1 MNVSHTRVVHEGAG
15 KWTVDFISDDGESV
29 SVKVT
34 DDKLAEEEKVIDHAK
49 RIMSD
54 FSD

>member
-15 KWTVDFISDDGESV
+15 KWIVDFIIDDGESV

-34 DDKLAEEEKVIDHAK
+34 DEKLAEAEKVIDHAK
-49 RIMSD
+49 RITSELAN
-54 FSD
+54 

>member
-15 KWTVDFISDDGESV
+15 KWIVDFVSDDGESV

-49 RIMSD
+49 RIMSEFAD
-54 FSD
+54 